1 MRRTSDLALG
11 TAMPGS
17 SGYARVPRPW
27 VGSDRVISVQ
37 HVRWARK
44 GLGDSSRPSHTLN
57 MTPVALAMTGAPA
70 SAGVQSRPE
79 PGLAVYVGLDPGV
92 GPAGRALL
100 VDLARAVANVVAE
113 LAPRA
118 TTHSA
123 LTLGGHGPHGPVSY
137 THLRAHETRHDLV
150 C

>member
-1 MRRTSDLALG
+1 M
-11 TAMPGS
+11 TA
-17 SGYARVPRPW
+17 
-27 VGSDRVISVQ
+27 
-37 HVRWARK
+37 
-44 GLGDSSRPSHTLN
+44 
-57 MTPVALAMTGAPA
+57 VALAMTNAPA

-123 LTLGGHGPHGPVSY
+123 LTLGGHGPHGQLVPGHGPVR
-137 THLRAHETRHDLV
+137 RAQQVLQQRELLVREGDGPAVDGDLARRRVDDDLV
-150 C
+150 SRRGEPWAGDQERARPRGSPRRD

>member
-1 MRRTSDLALG
+1 
-11 TAMPGS
+11 
-17 SGYARVPRPW
+17 
-27 VGSDRVISVQ
+27 
-37 HVRWARK
+37 
-44 GLGDSSRPSHTLN
+44 

-100 VDLARAVANVVAE
+100 VDLARAVAKVVAE
-113 LAPRA
+113 LAPGA

-123 LTLGGHGPHGPVSY
+123 LTLGGHGPHGQLVARVREQLAAAGDELSVRPVS
-137 THLRAHETRHDLV
+137 TEGEGGMRRGRARTARHDV
-150 C
+150 GHCAGQVHQESPA